1 MRRRRS
7 RTIRDEENP
16 TLLLMA
22 AGAVAGAAA
31 GLYLGRR
38 YRSFDAFIE
47 DMRARFGDLKS
58 LWNDEERGARIGD
71 IVSEF
76 DDDDDEEADEFED
89 TPEDELED
97 IDYDDASAVLDDDDD
112 EFESEEDIDELEEEL
127 ATVTRANGAPGSS
140 RASDKA
146 KRLAQRVLDT
156 LEDEPVLR
164 SRAIEIAVVGDGVVE
179 LTGSVRAIE
188 EVSRASALIRGVP
201 HQRKFLELA
210 RALATEPKL
219 LLLDEVLA
227 GLNPSE
233 IDVSIEMIRKIHESG
248 VTIVIVEHL
257 MRVVTGLSTRIVV
270 LNQGQVIAEG
280 TPKDVMQD
288 PLVISAYL
296 GKDYASSQ

>member
-38 YRSFDAFIE
+38 YRSFDAFFE

-112 EFESEEDIDELEEEL
+112 EFEAEEDIDELEEEL

-146 KRLAQRVLDT
+146 KRLEQRVLDT

-201 HQRKFLELA
+201 GVSMVLNRI
-210 RALATEPKL
+210 
-219 LLLDEVLA
+219 EVTSGGSMDTA
-227 GLNPSE
+227 SVPRDPVQAPSE
-233 IDVSIEMIRKIHESG
+233 ER
-248 VTIVIVEHL
+248 
-257 MRVVTGLSTRIVV
+257 
-270 LNQGQVIAEG
+270 AEPNG
-280 TPKDVMQD
+280 
-288 PLVISAYL
+288 
-296 GKDYASSQ
+296 